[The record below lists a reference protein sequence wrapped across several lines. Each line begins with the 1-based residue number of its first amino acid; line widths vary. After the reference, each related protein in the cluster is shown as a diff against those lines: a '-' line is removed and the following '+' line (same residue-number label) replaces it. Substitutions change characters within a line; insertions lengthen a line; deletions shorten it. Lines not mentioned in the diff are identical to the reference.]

1 MKAKIVVIED
11 EADLLEL
18 LEYHLSKEFEVEGF
32 LSTKKVQE
40 FLEEE
45 GADLLIVDRNL
56 PGVEG
61 SDFVK
66 ELRSRGIDIPVIF
79 LTAKTSQE
87 DIEEGFI
94 KGADDYITK
103 PFNISEL
110 ILRIKAVL
118 RRSRPQLQEKIEY
131 KELTLLPASYE
142 LFIEDE
148 PIPVTKLEFK
158 LLMEFIKN
166 RGQVLSRDYLL
177 EHVWGDFKQEK
188 SVNVAIKR
196 LREKIDPNKEKNY
209 IESIRGVGYRLC

>member
-18 LEYHLSKEFEVEGF
+18 LEYHLTKEFDVEGF

-40 FLEEE
+40 YLEEE

-66 ELRSRGIDIPVIF
+66 ELKSQGFDIPTIF

-103 PFNISEL
+103 PFNIAEL
-110 ILRIKAVL
+110 ILRVKAVL
-118 RRSRPQLQEKIEY
+118 RRSKPQLLERITY
-131 KELTLLPASYE
+131 KDMVLFPSNHE
-142 LFIEDE
+142 LFIDE
-148 PIPVTKLEFK
+148 EPVPVTKLEFK

-166 RGQVLSRDYLL
+166 RGQVLTRDYLL

-196 LREKIDPNKEKNY
+196 LREKIDPQKNKNY
-209 IESIRGVGYRLC
+209 IESIRGIGYRLC